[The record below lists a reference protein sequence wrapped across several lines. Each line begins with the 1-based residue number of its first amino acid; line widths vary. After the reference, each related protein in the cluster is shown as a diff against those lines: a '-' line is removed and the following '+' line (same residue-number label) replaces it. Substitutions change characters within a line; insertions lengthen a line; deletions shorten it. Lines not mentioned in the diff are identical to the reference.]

1 MKDQEF
7 VERITKQLKS
17 ILSERF
23 VEKSDI
29 DNTELQKLPIRAG
42 CSSGG
47 GCGCTGSC
55 FKIVGE
61 ISREKYEQTINIVK
75 TMSKEEFD
83 KEIERIY
90 FEYRKE

>member
-7 VERITKQLKS
+7 VKRITRQLKS
-17 ILSERF
+17 SLCDRF
-23 VEKSDI
+23 VEESDVANI
-29 DNTELQKLPIRAG
+29 ELQKLRIRAG
-42 CSSGG
+42 CPAGQ
-47 GCGCTGSC
+47 CACIGSC
-55 FKIVGE
+55 LRIVGE
-61 ISREKYEQTINIVK
+61 ISREKYEQTINVVK

>member
-7 VERITKQLKS
+7 VERITRQLKS
-17 ILSERF
+17 SLSARF

-29 DNTELQKLPIRAG
+29 HNTELQKLPIRAG
-42 CSSGG
+42 CSSD
-47 GCGCTGSC
+47 GCCCTGKC
-55 FKIVGE
+55 FRIVGE

-90 FEYRKE
+90 FKYRKE